1 MSEGNKGQSIC
12 NVIMSIHYIIT
23 SDSVEGKREAA
34 NSLLTIDHKN
44 NYLYVTDLGGRTLSQ
59 GYSVISLYCKLK
71 MVIEGVMIKA
81 CFVLQR
87 SMNTSA

>member
-1 MSEGNKGQSIC
+1 MSVKSWFTVKMSEGNKGQSIC

-59 GYSVISLYCKLK
+59 GECDFSL
-71 MVIEGVMIKA
+71 
-81 CFVLQR
+81 LQAE
-87 SMNTSA
+87 NGDWGGDD

>member
-44 NYLYVTDLGGRTLSQ
+44 N
-59 GYSVISLYCKLK
+59 
-71 MVIEGVMIKA
+71 
-81 CFVLQR
+81 
-87 SMNTSA
+87 